1 MKRPQPASPRA
12 KLLALLLAAAAIAA
26 AAAAG
31 AAAMGGAAG
40 PPPRRGVWF
49 DSDFES
55 GDFRG
60 WDWDISRQECAVV
73 VTKPVR
79 KGRYAARITLAPGD
93 HGAGKPR
100 SELKLADKEIERL
113 HGRQGSE
120 IWYGWSLLI
129 PADYPDPPEN
139 QWQILAQWH
148 HRPREAVR
156 PGDNPHVA
164 GPPPLALHLEADEG
178 QEILLLIARSSPT
191 SPPRTLATRPVR
203 RNQWIDLVF
212 QIRCST
218 GNDGF
223 VAAWIDGHPFTAGKV
238 QGPTLYTPVANYL
251 RIGLYR
257 PKGVETTNQ
266 VYLDELRIGDSYLAV
281 AP

>member
-1 MKRPQPASPRA
+1 MAV
-12 KLLALLLAAAAIAA
+12 AAT
-26 AAAAG
+26 AG
-31 AAAMGGAAG
+31 AAVIATAAAPAGAAG
-40 PPPRRGVWF
+40 SPPRPGAWF
-49 DSDFES
+49 TSDFES

-113 HGRQGSE
+113 HGGQGRE

-129 PADYPDPPEN
+129 PAGYPDPPEN

-148 HRPREAVR
+148 HRPPPAAH
-156 PGDNPHVA
+156 PSDNPQVV
-164 GPPPLALHLEADEG
+164 GPPPLALHLEADQG
-178 QEILLLIARSSPT
+178 QEVLLLVGRSSPT
-191 SPPRTLATRPVR
+191 SPPLTLATRPVPR
-203 RNQWIDLVF
+203 DRWIDLVF

-218 GNDGF
+218 GTDGF
-223 VAAWIDGHPFTAGKV
+223 VAAWIDGRPFTAGKMS
-238 QGPTLYTPVANYL
+238 GPTLYTPVAYYL
-251 RIGLYR
+251 R
-257 PKGVETTNQ
+257 
-266 VYLDELRIGDSYLAV
+266 
-281 AP
+281 